1 VSTEINIS
9 GPVSDSVSIP
19 SVQVVI
25 QPVLTFFKPIQ
36 ATAAQVDGYL
46 TAEQA
51 AECIGVST
59 ETVRRLCRKRAITY
73 TAVTATDYRFTR
85 AHLDEYLQSRTVKRK
100 SVR

>member
-1 VSTEINIS
+1 MSTEISID
-9 GPVSDSVSIP
+9 GPVSDGVPIP
-19 SVQVVI
+19 DVQVII
-25 QPVLTFFKPIQ
+25 QPVLTFFKPI
-36 ATAAQVDGYL
+36 TAPASVDGYL

-51 AECIGVST
+51 AAHVGVST

-85 AHLDEYLQSRTVKRK
+85 ADLDEYLQSRTVKRK